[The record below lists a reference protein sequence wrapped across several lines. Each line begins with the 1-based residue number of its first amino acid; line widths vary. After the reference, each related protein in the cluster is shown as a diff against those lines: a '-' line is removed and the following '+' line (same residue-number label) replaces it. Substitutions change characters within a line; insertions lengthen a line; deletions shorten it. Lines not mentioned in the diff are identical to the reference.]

1 MHFCRDQGVWAKE
14 SEAKVKHPVMSINA
28 DKIRFMMLAEI
39 LSTNLINRDFASEMI
54 IPPLC

>member
-14 SEAKVKHPVMSINA
+14 NEAKVKHPIVRKNA

-39 LSTNLINRDFASEMI
+39 VSTNLINRDFECEMI